1 MKQILSSGTSE
12 IVKKVAQ
19 NKPKKTMFDLEEE
32 EDERTS
38 FVNIKQQPKKTL
50 MPNILEEDDEDDFIP
65 VSKPTIFRQ

>member
-1 MKQILSSGTSE
+1 LSSGTSE

-38 FVNIKQQPKKTL
+38 FVNIK
-50 MPNILEEDDEDDFIP
+50 
-65 VSKPTIFRQ
+65 